1 MSSLVKV
8 PRIPAVM
15 TRSRP
20 STSDFVILLLTVV
33 FVVERVR
40 RRRIPPK
47 PRYHRTQI
55 LRKEDNAVEELALT
69 FGQRLSDYS
78 RFIPSY

>member
-33 FVVERVR
+33 FVVERV